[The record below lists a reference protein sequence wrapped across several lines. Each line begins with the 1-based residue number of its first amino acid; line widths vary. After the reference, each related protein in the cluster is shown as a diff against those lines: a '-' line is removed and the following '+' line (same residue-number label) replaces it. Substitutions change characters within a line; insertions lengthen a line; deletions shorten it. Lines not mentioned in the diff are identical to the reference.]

1 MRVRFTDNFLANLQD
16 IDDFWQTNNF
26 PQAYD
31 RLLDSLNDP
40 VIPNLERY
48 PEMGRLFARHSPE
61 SVEAMSVTERL
72 VDRYLAIREY
82 IMEDYLLLYLP
93 TDAVYLLAIK
103 YHQQLS
109 YDLAGLWLN
118 S

>member
-1 MRVRFTDNFLANLQD
+1 MQVRFTDNFLANLQD
-16 IDDFWQTNNF
+16 IEGYWQVNNF

-31 RLLDSLNDP
+31 RLLDSLEDS

-48 PEMGRLFARHSPE
+48 PEMGRLFARHNPD
-61 SVEAMSVTERL
+61 SVEALSATGRIADHYPAV
-72 VDRYLAIREY
+72 REY
-82 IMEDYLLLYLP
+82 VLEDYLLLYLP

-103 YHQQLS
+103 HYQQLS

-118 S
+118 R

>member
-1 MRVRFTDNFLANLQD
+1 MQVRFTDNFLANLQD
-16 IDDFWQTNNF
+16 IDVYWQANNL

-31 RLLDSLNDP
+31 RLLERLSDP

-48 PEMGRLFARHSPE
+48 PEMGWLFARHNPD
-61 SVEAMSVTERL
+61 SVEALTAIWRIA
-72 VDRYLAIREY
+72 DRYPAVREY
-82 IMEDYLLLYLP
+82 VLEDYLLLYLP

-103 YHQQLS
+103 HQQLG

-118 S
+118 R